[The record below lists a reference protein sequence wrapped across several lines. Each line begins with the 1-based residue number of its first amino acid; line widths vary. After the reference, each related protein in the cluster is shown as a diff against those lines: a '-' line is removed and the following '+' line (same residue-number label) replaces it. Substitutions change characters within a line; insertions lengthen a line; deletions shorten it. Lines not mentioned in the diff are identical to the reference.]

1 MPDFEGRQAPEA
13 PLETAGESDPGAA
26 GKRKRRAALRRAAE
40 AVQGVAT
47 RHAPA
52 TARTGPEDEP
62 PPPFNAGMSRTQK
75 AEVAD
80 PLPAAAVAAPPGVCT
95 LCIDVGGTGLKA
107 LIIDDRCRPQGP
119 RIRVATPRPATPNA
133 VLAAVRA
140 MVEPLGGYDRIS
152 VGFPGVV
159 TQGITRTAPNLDG
172 DWTHFHLAEKLSAMT
187 GKPARV
193 LNDAGVQGFGVI
205 EGKGVEMVLTLG
217 TGMGCAL
224 FVDGR
229 YVPNLELSHHPFKGR
244 KTYEDYVSAQAR
256 EKLGN
261 KKWNKHVAR
270 VIAQIV
276 PIFNPDRIY
285 LGGGNSKHLRIDLP
299 PHVKVTP
306 NEAGL
311 LGGLALWK
319 D

>member
-1 MPDFEGRQAPEA
+1 MPNDSE
-13 PLETAGESDPGAA
+13 
-26 GKRKRRAALRRAAE
+26 
-40 AVQGVAT
+40 
-47 RHAPA
+47 RHAPEVA
-52 TARTGPEDEP
+52 KTAPEGP
-62 PPPFNAGMSRTQK
+62 PPEVFAPHLARAK
-75 AEVAD
+75 AKVAE
-80 PLPAAAVAAPPGVCT
+80 PISSAAVAARPGVRT

-107 LIIDDRCRPQGP
+107 LIIDALCKPQGP
-119 RIRVATPRPATPNA
+119 RVRVATPRPATPEA
-133 VLAAVRA
+133 VLGALHALI
-140 MVEPLGGYDRIS
+140 EPLGKYERIS

-159 TQGITRTAPNLDG
+159 TKGITRTAPNLDG
-172 DWTHFHLAEKLSAMT
+172 DWTNFHLAEKLGQLT

-205 EGKGVEMVLTLG
+205 EGKGVELVLTLG

-224 FVDGR
+224 FVEGR
-229 YVPNLELSHHPFKGR
+229 YVPNLELSHHPFKGK
-244 KTYEDYVSAQAR
+244 KTYEEYVSERAR

-270 VIAQIV
+270 VIAQVI

>member
-1 MPDFEGRQAPEA
+1 MRPD
-13 PLETAGESDPGAA
+13 
-26 GKRKRRAALRRAAE
+26 RKTQ
-40 AVQGVAT
+40 V
-47 RHAPA
+47 RHAPSA
-52 TARTGPEDEP
+52 AKTQVEGPPPALFSEPAART
-62 PPPFNAGMSRTQK
+62 RK
-75 AEVAD
+75 ARVAD
-80 PLPAAAVAAPPGVCT
+80 PVPIAAVAAPPGVRT
-95 LCIDVGGTGLKA
+95 LCIDVGGSGLKA
-107 LIIDDRCRPQGP
+107 LIIDDRGKPQGP
-119 RIRVATPRPATPNA
+119 RVRVATPRPATPEA
-133 VLAAVRA
+133 VLEALRA
-140 MVEPLGGYDRIS
+140 LIEPLGRHERIS

-159 TQGITRTAPNLDG
+159 TKGITRTAPNLDG
-172 DWTHFHLAEKLSAMT
+172 DWTNFHLAEKLTAST
-187 GKPARV
+187 GKPVRV

-229 YVPNLELSHHPFKGR
+229 YVPNLELSHHPFKGHQ
-244 KTYEDYVSAQAR
+244 TYEEYVSARAR
-256 EKLGN
+256 QKLGN

-270 VIAQIV
+270 VIAQVI

-299 PHVKVTP
+299 PQVKVTP

>member
-1 MPDFEGRQAPEA
+1 MPPDI
-13 PLETAGESDPGAA
+13 
-26 GKRKRRAALRRAAE
+26 
-40 AVQGVAT
+40 
-47 RHAPA
+47 RHAPE
-52 TARTGPEDEP
+52 TAKTAPEDEP
-62 PPPFNAGMSRTQK
+62 PAVFAKHRARKART
-75 AEVAD
+75 AEPVGT
-80 PLPAAAVAAPPGVCT
+80 AAVAAPAGVRT

-107 LIIDDRCRPQGP
+107 LIIDARGTPQGP
-119 RIRVATPRPATPNA
+119 RVRVGTPRPATPAA
-133 VLAAVRA
+133 VLAALHKMLA
-140 MVEPLGGYDRIS
+140 PMGSFDRVS

-159 TQGITRTAPNLDG
+159 TRGITRTAPNLDG
-172 DWTHFHLAEKLSAMT
+172 DWTNFHLAEKLGKAI
-187 GKPARV
+187 GKPVRV

-229 YVPNLELSHHPFKGR
+229 YVPNLELSHHPFKGH

-261 KKWNKHVAR
+261 KKWNKHVER
-270 VIAQIV
+270 VIEQVI

-285 LGGGNSKHLRIDLP
+285 LGGGNSKHLHLKLP
-299 PHVKVTP
+299 PHVKITP

-311 LGGLALWK
+311 LGGLALWN

>member
-1 MPDFEGRQAPEA
+1 MPRKAAP
-13 PLETAGESDPGAA
+13 
-26 GKRKRRAALRRAAE
+26 AE
-40 AVQGVAT
+40 A
-47 RHAPA
+47 
-52 TARTGPEDEP
+52 EP
-62 PPPFNAGMSRTQK
+62 PLPFSERARQK
-75 AEVAD
+75 ERAEVAE
-80 PLPAAAVAAPPGVCT
+80 PVPARAVAAGPGVRT
-95 LCIDVGGTGLKA
+95 LCIDIGGSGLKA
-107 LIIDDRCRPQGP
+107 LIIDERCRPQGP
-119 RIRVATPRPATPNA
+119 RVRVPTPRPASPA
-133 VLAAVRA
+133 EVLATVRA
-140 MVEPLGGYDRIS
+140 LIEPLGKYDRIS

-159 TQGITRTAPNLDG
+159 TRGITRTAPNLDG
-172 DWTHFHLAEKLSAMT
+172 DWTNYHLAEKLTEIT
-187 GKPARV
+187 GRPARV

-229 YVPNLELSHHPFKGR
+229 YVPNLELSHHPFKGK
-244 KTYEDYVSAQAR
+244 KTYEDYVSARAR

-261 KKWNKHVAR
+261 KKWNKHVER
-270 VIAQIV
+270 VIEQVI

-319 D
+319 E